1 MFAPPCQVKQ
11 TGQEPVRAP
20 EKAHSAKELVPPRV
34 AKPIVKSRGL
44 SQRETIKS
52 IFVLKKANR
61 AKMIVKFVE
70 KNIRRGQTIEDM
82 EDG

>member
-44 SQRETIKS
+44 SQRVTIKS
-52 IFVLKKANR
+52 SFVKKSKQSENDCKVCGEKYQKRTDNR
-61 AKMIVKFVE
+61 
-70 KNIRRGQTIEDM
+70 RYGR
-82 EDG
+82 